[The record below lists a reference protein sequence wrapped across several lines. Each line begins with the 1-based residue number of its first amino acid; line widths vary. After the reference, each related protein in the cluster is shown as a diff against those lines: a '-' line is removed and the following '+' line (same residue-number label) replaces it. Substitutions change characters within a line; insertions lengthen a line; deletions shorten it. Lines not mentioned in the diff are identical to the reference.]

1 MKEIFEQ
8 YGGTILAVIAAL
20 AVLGI
25 LQGYG
30 KAHPGGV
37 WQAAGEALGQQT
49 NQTIQVLG
57 AAELERFF
65 QRTLPVITY
74 RKEVPVYCD
83 TRIRLEDH
91 FKAVDSE
98 YRNMIPDII
107 ALVDEE
113 GFPCNLERT
122 GSGTYKVFERAGVY
136 RVFIKAEDSAGR
148 SQVSAI
154 CFPVQIP

>member
-8 YGGTILAVIAAL
+8 YGGTVLAVIAAL

-30 KAHPGGV
+30 KVHPGGM
-37 WQAAGEALGQQT
+37 WQTAGEVLGQQT
-49 NQTIQVLG
+49 NQTIQVFG
-57 AAELERFF
+57 AVELERFF

-74 RKEVPVYCD
+74 RKESPVYCD
-83 TRIRLEDH
+83 ARIRLEDH
-91 FKAVDSE
+91 FKAEDAE
-98 YRNMIPDII
+98 YRNIISNII

-113 GFPCNLERT
+113 GFPCDLERT
-122 GSGTYKVFERAGVY
+122 ASGTYKVFDRAGVY
-136 RVFIKAEDSAGR
+136 RVFIKAEDSVGR